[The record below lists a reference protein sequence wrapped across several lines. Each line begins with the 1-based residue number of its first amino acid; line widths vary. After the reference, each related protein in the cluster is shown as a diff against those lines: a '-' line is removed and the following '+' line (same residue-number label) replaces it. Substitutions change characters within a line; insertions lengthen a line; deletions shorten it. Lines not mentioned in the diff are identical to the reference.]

1 MTAALFLV
9 QALFSILGIGSLVC
23 FILVLIK
30 MFQQG
35 QTGLGIACIVLAFC
49 AGIGALIAFIYGWFK
64 AREWDLQKVMMIWS
78 GILAAH
84 LLLVIIFM
92 VIGGLA
98 AVNQPVPN
106 VRF

>member
-1 MTAALFLV
+1 MSASLLLV
-9 QALFSILGIGSLVC
+9 QGLLAILGIGSLVC

-49 AGIGALIAFIYGWFK
+49 AGIGVLIAFIYGWFK
-64 AREWDLQKVMMIWS
+64 AREWDLQKVMMVWS
-78 GILAAH
+78 GILVAH
-84 LLLVIIFM
+84 VLLVIIFM
-92 VIGGLA
+92 VLGGLGA
-98 AVNQPVPN
+98 LNQPVPN

>member
-1 MTAALFLV
+1 MTASLLLV
-9 QALFSILGIGSLVC
+9 QGLVSILGIASLVC

-35 QTGLGIACIVLAFC
+35 QTGLGVACIVLAFC
-49 AGIGALIAFIYGWFK
+49 AGIGALIAFIYGWVK
-64 AREWDLQKVMMIWS
+64 AREWDLQKVMMVWS
-78 GILAAH
+78 GIVVANI
-84 LLLVIIFM
+84 LLFIIFM
-92 VIGGLA
+92 VLGGLA